1 MHKRRTTEGCFAESL
16 RVQRQRS
23 NGCTFEAPI
32 IKMKIKPWNHKLD
45 LESLDRLFQNQLKDW
60 ELVGDGY
67 PPGPL
72 EGKKASRNASSLL
85 SRKAAPS
92 WAMEELLAE

>member
-1 MHKRRTTEGCFAESL
+1 MCYVAG
-16 RVQRQRS
+16 
-23 NGCTFEAPI
+23 
-32 IKMKIKPWNHKLD
+32 
-45 LESLDRLFQNQLKDW
+45 
-60 ELVGDGY
+60 VGDGY

-72 EGKKASRNASSLL
+72 EGKKASRKASGLL